1 MPSVA
6 PETTSGELFTYLDA
20 TSYTWSDTRNAS
32 TAGLAYVYQQ
42 GVVIVAEYTGGRG
55 SLFRIRR
62 GYLHFDLSSVSG
74 TITDLDLDLY
84 TRSPSVA
91 RDIIIVKST
100 APDGSNIAVG
110 DFGAADLSTAYSA
123 EFTTFSNTADAQ
135 NTIALNST
143 AISDAN
149 TNSELILAVVD
160 HTYDY
165 SNSQPATGLQLSLQ
179 YHLSSLTLRPT
190 LTYTAVTGYGNTVM
204 GVVSANIGEVTGVAT
219 ADIGK
224 VIGAQ

>member
-1 MPSVA
+1 MPSVT
-6 PETTSGELFTYLDA
+6 PENTSGELFISLDS
-20 TSYTWSDTRNAS
+20 TIYTWSDTRNAS
-32 TAGLAYVYQQ
+32 TATTAFVYQS
-42 GVVIVAEYTGGRG
+42 GALINAEYVGSRG
-55 SLFRIRR
+55 NTFRIRR

-84 TRSPSVA
+84 TKSPSA
-91 RDIIIVKST
+91 TRDIIIVKST

-123 EFTTFSNTADAQ
+123 EFTTFSNTGDAQ

-149 TNSELILAVVD
+149 TNSELILAVID

-165 SNSQPATGLQLSLQ
+165 SNSQPSSGFQIPLQ
-179 YHLSSLTLRPT
+179 YHLNSLTLKPT
-190 LTYTAVTGYGNTVM
+190 LTYTAVTGYGNTVT
-204 GVVSANIGEVTGVAT
+204 GVVSANIGEITGVAT
-219 ADIGK
+219 ANVGK
-224 VIGAQ
+224 VTGIS

>member
-6 PETTSGELFTYLDA
+6 PEITSGELYIALDGA
-20 TSYTWSDTRNAS
+20 SYTWSDTRNAS
-32 TAGLAYVYQQ
+32 TATTAYVYQN
-42 GVVIVAEYTGGRG
+42 GVLINAEYTGLRG
-55 SLFRIRR
+55 NTFRIRR

-84 TRSPSVA
+84 TKSPSVTK
-91 RDIIIVKST
+91 DIIIVKST

-123 EFTTFSNTADAQ
+123 EFTSFSSTGDAQ

-165 SNSQPATGLQLSLQ
+165 SNSQPSGLGLVLQ
-179 YHLSSLTLRPT
+179 YHLNHLTLKPT

-219 ADIGK
+219 ANIGK
-224 VIGAQ
+224 VIGVQ

>member
-6 PETTSGELFTYLDA
+6 TETTAGELFIALDA

-32 TAGLAYVYQQ
+32 TATLAYVYYS
-42 GVVIVAEYTGGRG
+42 GVVIAAEYTGLRG
-55 SLFRIRR
+55 NLFRIRR

-84 TRSPSVA
+84 TKSPSTA

-165 SNSQPATGLQLSLQ
+165 SNSQPTGLALALQ
-179 YHLSSLTLRPT
+179 YHLNSLIYRPT

-224 VIGAQ
+224 VIGVSS

>member
-1 MPSVA
+1 MPSVVT
-6 PETTSGELFTYLDA
+6 ETTAGELFIALDA

-32 TAGLAYVYQQ
+32 TATLAYVYYS
-42 GVVIVAEYTGGRG
+42 GVSINAEYTGLRG
-55 SLFRIRR
+55 NTFRIRR

-74 TITDLDLDLY
+74 TITDLSLGLY
-84 TRSPSVA
+84 TKSPSVSK
-91 RDIIIVKST
+91 DIIIVKST
-100 APDGSNIAVG
+100 APDGSNIATG
-110 DFGAADLSTAYSA
+110 DFGAADLSTTYSA
-123 EFTTFSNTADAQ
+123 EFTSFSTTGDTLNSIT
-135 NTIALNST
+135 LNST

-165 SNSQPATGLQLSLQ
+165 SNSQPTGLGLVLQ
-179 YHLSSLTLRPT
+179 YHLNSLTYRPI

-219 ADIGK
+219 ANIGK
-224 VIGAQ
+224 VIGVQ

>member
-1 MPSVA
+1 MPSVT
-6 PETTSGELFTYLDA
+6 PELTSGELFIYLDA
-20 TSYTWSDTRNAS
+20 IAYTWSDTRNAS
-32 TAGLAYVYQQ
+32 TANLAYVYQQ
-42 GVVIVAEYTGGRG
+42 GVLINAEYTGARG
-55 SLFRIRR
+55 SNWRIRR

-84 TRSPSVA
+84 TKSPSTA

-123 EFTTFSNTADAQ
+123 EFTTFSNTGDAQ

-165 SNSQPATGLQLSLQ
+165 SNSQPTGLGIPIQ
-179 YHLSSLTLRPT
+179 YHLFSLPLRPT
-190 LTYTAVTGYGNTVM
+190 LTYTAVTGYGNTVT
-204 GVVSANIGEVTGVAT
+204 GVVSANIGKVTGVAT
-219 ADIGK
+219 ANIGK
-224 VIGAQ
+224 VIGVQ